1 MTETMDQNRFG
12 ARVRR
17 YAQVG
22 TSVGGLAAQ
31 FAANRFLGINL
42 DSDKHS
48 ANLKMA
54 LGDLKGPLMK
64 AAQLLAHIPEALPK
78 EYADQLRQLQ
88 SNAPAMGWS
97 FVKRRMRAEL
107 GPNWQDNFEA
117 FPRDAAAAASLGQ
130 VHKAILT
137 DGTTVACKLQYP
149 DMSSA
154 VEADMRQLQMAFGL
168 YAMADKAVDPSA
180 VYDEI
185 GARLREELDYEREA
199 ANLRTY
205 AGLLADEPCVH
216 IPEVV
221 EIFSTKRLLTMQW
234 LDGRPILDFLADKP
248 SQEQRNQVAL
258 NMFRAWYVP
267 FYSGGIIHGDPHMG
281 NYSLRDDLSINL
293 LDFGCVR
300 IFSARFVSGVIDL
313 YHAIKQ
319 GDESLAVEAYK
330 KWGFKDLNTDL
341 IYVLNMWA
349 RFIMGPILTDGVGS
363 LTKTNS
369 GAEGARVAKNVHQ
382 ELKKVGGVKLPPEFV
397 FMDRAAVGLGSVFL
411 HLDAQLNWSDVF
423 LNLIKDFD
431 EKHLAERQT
440 EVFSTLGLPNL
451 NETGSVGGFTIKR
464 R

>member
-1 MTETMDQNRFG
+1 
-12 ARVRR
+12 
-17 YAQVG
+17 
-22 TSVGGLAAQ
+22 
-31 FAANRFLGINL
+31 
-42 DSDKHS
+42 
-48 ANLKMA
+48 
-54 LGDLKGPLMK
+54 
-64 AAQLLAHIPEALPK
+64 
-78 EYADQLRQLQ
+78 
-88 SNAPAMGWS
+88 
-97 FVKRRMRAEL
+97 
-107 GPNWQDNFEA
+107 
-117 FPRDAAAAASLGQ
+117 
-130 VHKAILT
+130 
-137 DGTTVACKLQYP
+137 
-149 DMSSA
+149 MSSA

-267 FYSGGIIHGDPHMG
+267 FYSGGVIHGDPHMG

-363 LTKTNS
+363 LTETNS